1 MIITLQLGKIF
12 QLIIITFTFIIQ
24 LFRIITE
31 KDKVPKF
38 EDLPVQAGSKKNSS
52 PQQMLPKPIITTL
65 KNNPTMNL
73 MEFTFKPYTKVI
85 FFLFLIQVWNL
96 NLQGLKMLTLCIFDL

>member
-1 MIITLQLGKIF
+1 M
-12 QLIIITFTFIIQ
+12 
-24 LFRIITE
+24 
-31 KDKVPKF
+31 PKF
-38 EDLPVQAGSKKNSS
+38 EDLPVQAGSKKISS

-85 FFLFLIQVWNL
+85 YIYIYFCVK
-96 NLQGLKMLTLCIFDL
+96 LQYKFIKY